1 MGIPPK
7 SKRIFHGILHDVYQW
22 KQKLFDGSLATFEMI
37 VRQPS
42 TEIIAIVNNK
52 IIVLMQ
58 EQPGR
63 KTYPSLPGG
72 RVESGDT
79 VLHTAQREL
88 LEETGYTASRWNLLD
103 EFSGNQKYHFRES
116 LFLARDCKMVGHQKL
131 DAGERIKV
139 TFLDFDDFLQL
150 CRNPRFVAANPLK
163 FMMYEALLN
172 PLAQEKLKRRLFLT

>member
-103 EFSGNQKYHFRES
+103 EFSGNQKYHF
-116 LFLARDCKMVGHQKL
+116 LAS
-131 DAGERIKV
+131 
-139 TFLDFDDFLQL
+139 
-150 CRNPRFVAANPLK
+150 
-163 FMMYEALLN
+163 
-172 PLAQEKLKRRLFLT
+172 